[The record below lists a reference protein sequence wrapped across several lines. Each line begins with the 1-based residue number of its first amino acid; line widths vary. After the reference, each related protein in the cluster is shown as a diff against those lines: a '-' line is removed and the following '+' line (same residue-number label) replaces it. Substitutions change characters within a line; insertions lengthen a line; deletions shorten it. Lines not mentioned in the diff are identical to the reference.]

1 MFPKSKTIS
10 VIGMGHVG
18 LPLAVHYYN
27 QKHKV
32 QGVDINTKLVNDLKR
47 GITTQTEPGIY
58 PNVLKKIHFQTDLP
72 SSDIYEICVDVPEKK
87 GQYDPKNLLRTI
99 KKILKISKNKII
111 IVRSTIDHLVI
122 LFLKKKLKN
131 EIFATILF
139 SPEFLRE
146 GHALHD
152 LVNNPNYY
160 GIIHKGS
167 KTKVS
172 LPSKMKLKIY
182 DCNLL
187 TTLKISCNAW
197 RATKVSFANM
207 LLQICNKQN
216 IDYENFYKLFV
227 ADELNVSSSYMKG
240 GTPFGGYCLPKETRI
255 LSSYE
260 KVLGSSLLNQV
271 MRINER
277 MVSFWTNKIIQK
289 KPKRI
294 IFDSLSFKA
303 RVNDKRNSALLSI
316 YNKLES
322 LGFNVKVIGYN
333 FQLNNIK
340 RKDLLV
346 TNNNLNEYQ
355 NISEIIK
362 IA

>member
-1 MFPKSKTIS
+1 M
-10 VIGMGHVG
+10 
-18 LPLAVHYYN
+18 
-27 QKHKV
+27 
-32 QGVDINTKLVNDLKR
+32 
-47 GITTQTEPGIY
+47 
-58 PNVLKKIHFQTDLP
+58 
-72 SSDIYEICVDVPEKK
+72 ICIDVPEIK
-87 GQYDPKNLLRTI
+87 GKYNPKNLYNTI
-99 KKILKISKNKII
+99 NKILKIAKDKII
-111 IVRSTIDHLVI
+111 IIRSTIDPLVI
-122 LFLKKKLKN
+122 ATLKKKLKN
-131 EIFATILF
+131 KKYATILF

-146 GHALHD
+146 GYALQD
-152 LVNNPNYY
+152 LIKNPNYY
-160 GIIHKGS
+160 AIVHKGS
-167 KTKVS
+167 KAKIPHK
-172 LPSKMKLKIY
+172 LQSKLY

-187 TTLKISCNAW
+187 ATLKISFNAW

-207 LLQICNKQN
+207 LLQICNKHK
-216 IDYENFYKLFV
+216 IDYEIFYELFV

-255 LSSYE
+255 LSHYE
-260 KVLGSSLLNQV
+260 KSIGSGLLNQV

-333 FQLNNIK
+333 FQLNDIK

-355 NISEIIK
+355 NICEIIK